1 MTDPWNIIKELESD
15 NSRLFKE
22 AIVEKNLQSITFQEG
37 LSMCL
42 DPLVTFGVSSKFL
55 SISLM
60 EKV

>member
-42 DPLVTFGVSSKFL
+42 DPLVTFGVKQVPEHN
-55 SISLM
+55 SLQNL
-60 EKV
+60 